1 MSGRNG
7 KQYFIL
13 SAKTYMCSCVKPE
26 YNFQSNFQNIEGDHV
41 GVTIEGDHVGVTN
54 EGDHVGVTNEGDH
67 IGVTKGDCCRV
78 VWNDNYSTPTITIF
92 IERISCTVS

>member
-1 MSGRNG
+1 MVVTNVRQVG
-7 KQYFIL
+7 
-13 SAKTYMCSCVKPE
+13 T
-26 YNFQSNFQNIEGDHV
+26 NITR
-41 GVTIEGDHVGVTN
+41 VTQLEVEGDHVGVTN

-67 IGVTKGDCCRV
+67 VGVTNEGDHVGVTNEGDCCRV